1 MNIFGS
7 RFMAHTITR
16 LLKNDKRTVNLNN
29 MRIGVL
35 TGGGD
40 APGLNPAIKGLVYR
54 GSELGLQVIGLLDGW
69 RSLIDPAPEGLPL
82 DRETVRRWDRD
93 GGTNLGSSRTNP
105 FKQVADD
112 GGVHDRSQEV
122 LDNIQRLQ
130 LEALVVCGGED
141 TMGVAAKLAQRG
153 VRVVGVPKTIDKDL
167 AGTDYTLGFDS
178 ALRNVSEVIERSRTP
193 AGSHGWVQIVEVM
206 GRHAGHLALWS
217 GVAGQAHLIL
227 IPEHPFRFERVFQLL
242 RDRLG
247 ESDLSRGP
255 SRRPRYSVIVVAE
268 GARAEDAELVT
279 LNDGHDAFGHV
290 RLGGVGEVLARR
302 IASETPYEARAVILG
317 HPQRGG
323 PPSPIDRIM
332 GMMFGARAAEAV
344 AEGQFGKMVS
354 ARGIAPACEL
364 SLVDISTVLGAIN
377 LVDVDRYYDKD
388 RYHLKGIGM

>member
-1 MNIFGS
+1 
-7 RFMAHTITR
+7 
-16 LLKNDKRTVNLNN
+16 

-69 RSLIDPAPEGLPL
+69 RSLMNPAPDVLPL
-82 DRETVRRWDRD
+82 DREMVRRWDRD

-105 FKQVADD
+105 FKQVGPD
-112 GGVHDRSQEV
+112 GATLDRSQEV
-122 LDNIQRLQ
+122 LDNLERLQ

-141 TMGVAAKLAQRG
+141 TLGVAATLAQQG
-153 VRVVGVPKTIDKDL
+153 VRIVGVPKTIDKDL
-167 AGTDYTLGFDS
+167 AGTDYTLGFDT

-227 IPEHPFRFERVFQLL
+227 IPELPFRYDRVFQLL

-247 ESDLSRGP
+247 ESELSRGP
-255 SRRPRYSVIVVAE
+255 ARRPRYSVIVVAE
-268 GARAEDAELVT
+268 GARAEDGEMVT
-279 LNDGHDAFGHV
+279 IDDRHDAFGHV
-290 RLGGVGEVLARR
+290 RLGGIGEVLARK
-302 IASETPYEARAVILG
+302 IASETHYEARAVILG

-332 GMMFGARAAEAV
+332 GMLFGARAAEAV
-344 AEGQFGKMVS
+344 AENQFGKMVS
-354 ARGIAPACEL
+354 VRGVAPACDL
-364 SLVDISTVLGAIN
+364 SLVDISTVLGTIN
-377 LVDVDRYYDKD
+377 LVDVERYYDKE